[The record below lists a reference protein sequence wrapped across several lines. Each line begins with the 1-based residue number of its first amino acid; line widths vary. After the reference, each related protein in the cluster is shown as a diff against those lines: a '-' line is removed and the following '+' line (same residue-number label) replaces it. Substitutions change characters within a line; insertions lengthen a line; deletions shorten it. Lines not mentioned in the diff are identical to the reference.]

1 MSPHKL
7 LNVSSIPSPVLAKAA
22 ATLQSATV
30 FRFDGSDLMPA
41 EVGAGTFWSGVVD
54 WIGGASTSTVTAA
67 IEASWPAP

>member
-22 ATLQSATV
+22 ATLKNATV

-41 EVGAGTFWSGVVD
+41 EVRQTRPAVTPSVRRFL
-54 WIGGASTSTVTAA
+54 STMTHD
-67 IEASWPAP
+67 